1 MGQILGLL
9 NDLTASELGIGMT
22 TLVDIGNAG
31 LILVVKHRLSM
42 LST

>member
-9 NDLTASELGIGMT
+9 DDLTAREVGIGMT

-31 LILVVKHRLSM
+31 LILVAKHRLSM
-42 LST
+42 PST